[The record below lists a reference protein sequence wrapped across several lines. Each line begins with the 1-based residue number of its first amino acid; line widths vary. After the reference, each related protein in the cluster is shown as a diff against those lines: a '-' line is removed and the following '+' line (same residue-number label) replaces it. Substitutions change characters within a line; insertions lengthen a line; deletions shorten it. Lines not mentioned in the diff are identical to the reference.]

1 MDQGAMQIV
10 MIVLLIGVFYFMM
23 IRPQQKRQKEIR
35 NFREGIKEGDRVT
48 TAGGILG
55 KVKKIKNTTFLLEIS
70 NGVVIE
76 IDKNSVYPSAPQPGD
91 NPDGNKLEPGNN

>member
-1 MDQGAMQIV
+1 MQIV

-35 NFREGIKEGDRVT
+35 NFRDNIQEGDRVT
-48 TAGGILG
+48 TAGGILA
-55 KVKKIKNTTFLLEIS
+55 KVRKIKQNTFLLDIS
-70 NGVVIE
+70 NGVTIE

-91 NPDGNKLEPGNN
+91 NPDGQKLEPGK

>member
-55 KVKKIKNTTFLLEIS
+55 KVRKITNTTFLLEIS

>member
-1 MDQGAMQIV
+1 MDQSAMQIV

-55 KVKKIKNTTFLLEIS
+55 KVKKVKNTTFLLEIA

-76 IDKNSVYPSAPQPGD
+76 IDKNSVYPSAPQAGD
-91 NPDGNKLEPGNN
+91 NPDAQKLEPGNN

>member
-35 NFREGIKEGDRVT
+35 NFRESIKEGDRVT

-55 KVKKIKNTTFLLEIS
+55 KVKKVKNTTFLLEIS

>member
-1 MDQGAMQIV
+1 MDQGAMQII

-55 KVKKIKNTTFLLEIS
+55 KVRKIKNTTFLLEIS

>member
-1 MDQGAMQIV
+1 MDQGMTQII

-35 NFREGIKEGDRVT
+35 NFRNGIKEGDRVT

-55 KVKKIKNTTFLLEIS
+55 KVKKVKQSTFLLEIS
-70 NGVVIE
+70 SGVVIE

-91 NPDGNKLEPGNN
+91 NPDSQKLEPGNK

>member
-1 MDQGAMQIV
+1 MDQGAMQII

-35 NFREGIKEGDRVT
+35 NFREGIKDGDRVT

-55 KVKKIKNTTFLLEIS
+55 KVKKVKNTTFLLEIS

>member
-55 KVKKIKNTTFLLEIS
+55 KVKKVKNTTFLLEIS

>member
-10 MIVLLIGVFYFMM
+10 MIVLLIAVFYFMM

-55 KVKKIKNTTFLLEIS
+55 KVRKVKQTTFLLEIAS
-70 NGVVIE
+70 GVTIE
-76 IDKNSVYPSAPQPGD
+76 IDKNSVYPSALEAGND
-91 NPDGNKLEPGNN
+91 NQAQNQ